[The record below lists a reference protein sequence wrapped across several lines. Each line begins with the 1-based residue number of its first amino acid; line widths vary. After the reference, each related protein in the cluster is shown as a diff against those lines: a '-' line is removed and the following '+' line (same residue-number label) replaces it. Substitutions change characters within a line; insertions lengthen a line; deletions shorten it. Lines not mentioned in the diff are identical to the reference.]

1 MSCNKYHATPETV
14 LKKLKKYGVAI
25 VPKLLST
32 EECDMMKTGMWDYLE
47 HVSQMWDKPIDRDDN
62 TTWREFSNLYP
73 KHSMLLQ
80 HFEIGHAQMIWNLRQ
95 NTKCANVFSKIWDCN
110 IEDLLVSFDGASFHL
125 PSEVTNKGWFRKRW
139 LHTDQSYTRP
149 DFECVQSWV
158 TAYDVNKKDA
168 TLSFLEKSNRYHQE
182 FKEKFKV
189 ENKSDWYKL
198 EENELEFYKEKGC
211 KGKRIIC
218 PAGSMV
224 LWDSR
229 TIHCGVEPIKGR
241 NEANTRCVV
250 YLCYSPR
257 NLAKPKI
264 LEKKIKA
271 FNEHR
276 MTNHWP
282 HKPKLFPKKPRTFG
296 NEILPMTSVSNPII
310 TDLGRKLVGFTDND
324 IDV

>member
-1 MSCNKYHATPETV
+1 MSCLKYHATPETV
-14 LKKLKKYGVAI
+14 KQKLTKYGVAI
-25 VPKLLST
+25 IPNLLNKD
-32 EECDMMKTGMWDYLE
+32 ECEMMQTGMWNYLE
-47 HVSQMWDKPIDRDDN
+47 HVSQNWETPLDRDN
-62 TTWREFSNLYP
+62 NKTWREFSNLYP

-95 NTKCANVFSKIWDCN
+95 NPKCTNVFAKIWDCN
-110 IEDLLVSFDGASFHL
+110 SEDLLVSFDGASFHL
-125 PSEVTNKGWFRKRW
+125 PSEVTNKGWFRRKW

-158 TAYDVNKKDA
+158 TAYDVNTNDA
-168 TLSFLEKSNRYHQE
+168 TLAFMAKSNRYHQT
-182 FKEKFKV
+182 FKEKFQVSDKA
-189 ENKSDWYKL
+189 DWYKL
-198 EENELEFYKEKGC
+198 NEDEVNFYRQKNCKEK
-211 KGKRIIC
+211 RISC

-241 NEANTRCVV
+241 DTSNTRCVV

-257 NLAKPKI
+257 SLASPKI

-276 MTNHWP
+276 TTNHWP
-282 HKPKLFPKKPRTFG
+282 HKPKLFPKNPRTFG
-296 NEILPMTSVSNPII
+296 NEVKPMVVLENPILNQ
-310 TDLGRKLVGFTDND
+310 LGRKLVGFTD
-324 IDV
+324 IEV